1 MKKEPV
7 YRRTS
12 SDSMLSVGKSRKSK
26 RDRMMVQILPTCF
39 EDGASPSSLQ
49 DNPFAMEK
57 CCKQNASPP
66 RRRKS
71 SEIDLSEL
79 DLSSLLDGMDTE
91 DDSDTEDGAVGM
103 KSVNA
108 KSA

>member
-1 MKKEPV
+1 
-7 YRRTS
+7 
-12 SDSMLSVGKSRKSK
+12 
-26 RDRMMVQILPTCF
+26 MMVQILPTCF
-39 EDGASPSSLQ
+39 EDDAVPSSLQ
-49 DNPFAMEK
+49 ENPFAKEN
-57 CCKQNASPP
+57 CCTQNASPP

-79 DLSSLLDGMDTE
+79 DLSSILDGMDTE
-91 DDSDTEDGAVGM
+91 DESDTEDDSVGM